1 MTCQNSFRLT
11 SEPLGRGNSPA
22 MAQKDKIS
30 LLLTGLAW
38 FFLLGVQVRILG
50 YMFLFVSAL
59 HSRRAMLIHL
69 ITIPLVETSL
79 VLDKGITLGKV
90 LYLFYMAVLLR
101 RLIFSRGTSR
111 NGRFL
116 LAALLAF
123 LLVGTIT
130 ELFAVIAKTATLSD
144 VYSSIVFRS
153 SRLLLLYLLY
163 NAIVERG
170 LEELKNSIRLLSSS
184 LLIFIPLLSYHIA
197 TNSQVLNWRNTVMRY
212 SLEGTDANEL
222 GALMTCLLPFLL
234 TGLSFVRI
242 SDYAKLFTAGILCL
256 AILDTGSRGTFISL
270 LFVLLSVVS
279 LKILQTSFRPLI
291 ALSAVGIGFIL
302 FNLNATETVL
312 ARFSVGEKENVNAL
326 TGGRLE
332 LWLNTLKGCMQKPIF
347 GHGSIKATMKAF
359 NKFHISRDNVAHNTI
374 LQFLFEYG
382 LFGIAS
388 AVLLCWKY
396 AKVKFNALINNH
408 HYQATTIA
416 FGSLLVSSMALSWLW
431 REVLWVF
438 LAIFF
443 AYSQLLKSHED
454 SSSDSSNPKLGC

>member
-222 GALMTCLLPFLL
+222 GALMTCLLPFLF

-291 ALSAVGIGFIL
+291 AYCYGNWIYFIQ
-302 FNLNATETVL
+302 LNTTETVL
-312 ARFSVGEKENVNAL
+312 ARFSVGEKNINAL
-326 TGGRLE
+326 TGGDLND
-332 LWLNTLKGCMQKPIF
+332 NTLKDMQPIF
-347 GHGSIKATMKAF
+347 GHGSIKATMAF
-359 NKFHISRDNVAHNTI
+359 NKFHISHDMSHTTQSYSSYSNTASLELL
-374 LQFLFEYG
+374 LQ
-382 LFGIAS
+382 S
-388 AVLLCWKY
+388 SY
-396 AKVKFNALINNH
+396 AGNMPRLN
-408 HYQATTIA
+408 
-416 FGSLLVSSMALSWLW
+416 SM
-431 REVLWVF
+431 R
-438 LAIFF
+438 
-443 AYSQLLKSHED
+443 
-454 SSSDSSNPKLGC
+454 

>member
-1 MTCQNSFRLT
+1 MT
-11 SEPLGRGNSPA
+11 
-22 MAQKDKIS
+22 QKDKIS
-30 LLLTGLAW
+30 LILTGLAW
-38 FFLLGVQVRILG
+38 FFLLGFQVKILG
-50 YMFLFVSAL
+50 YMFLFASAL
-59 HSRRAMLIHL
+59 HNRRAMLIHL

-90 LYLFYMAVLLR
+90 LYIYYMAVLAR
-101 RLIFSRGTSR
+101 RLVFSRVTSR
-111 NGRFL
+111 HGRSL
-116 LAALLAF
+116 LAVLLAF
-123 LLVGTIT
+123 LIVGTVT
-130 ELFAVIAKTATLSD
+130 ELFAVVAKTATLTD

-153 SRLLLLYLLY
+153 SRLLLLFLLY
-163 NAIVERG
+163 NAIVARG
-170 LEELKNSIRLLSSS
+170 LVELEDSISLLSRS

-222 GALMTCLLPFLL
+222 GALMTCLFPFLV
-234 TGLSFVRI
+234 TGLSLVRT
-242 SDYAKLFTAGILCL
+242 SDFAKLFTAGILCL
-256 AILDTGSRGTFISL
+256 AILNTGSRGTFISL
-270 LFVLLSVVS
+270 LFVLLAVVS
-279 LKILQTSFRPLI
+279 LKILQTSFNPLI
-291 ALSAVGIGFIL
+291 AMSAVGIGFIL

-347 GHGSIKATMKAF
+347 GHGSVKATMKAF
-359 NKFHISRDNVAHNTI
+359 NKLHISRDNVAHNTI

-382 LFGIAS
+382 VFGIVS

-396 AKVKFNALINNH
+396 AKVNFNALIHNH
-408 HYQATTIA
+408 HYQAIIIA
-416 FGSLLVSSMALSWLW
+416 FGSLLVSAMALSWLW

-438 LAIFF
+438 FAIFF

-454 SSSDSSNPKLGC
+454 PSSDSSLAQLRC